1 MNEITKN
8 VLIEFINKNENIVNF
23 GTPED
28 AVDESW
34 ILKAEKYLG
43 FPLTTSYKWFL
54 REYRGGEIC
63 GEEIYSIYGLD
74 FESVNG
80 GDIVYHHIIDMKNN
94 IIKTHNLLLAKQ
106 ILVMCII
113 LIILNLIMGNV
124 QYTLCSHLL
133 NVSFM
138 LLIFMNFYIKELK
151 IIYKL

>member
-8 VLIEFINKNENIVNF
+8 LLIEFINKNENIVNF

-43 FPLTTSYKWFL
+43 FPLTNSYKWFL

-94 IIKTHNLLLAKQ
+94 IMKNTQLVVSQ
-106 ILVMCII
+106 IDFGDVYYFDYTKFDNGECPIY
-113 LIILNLIMGNV
+113 IMFPSAECKF
-124 QYTLCSHLL
+124 YA
-133 NVSFM
+133 
-138 LLIFMNFYIKELK
+138 INFYEFLYKRIKDYL
-151 IIYKL
+151 

>member
-1 MNEITKN
+1 MNEITKKG
-8 VLIEFINKNENIVNF
+8 LIEFINKNENIVNF

-43 FPLTTSYKWFL
+43 FPLANSYKWFL

-94 IIKTHNLLLAKQ
+94 IMKNTQ
-106 ILVMCII
+106 LVVSQTDFGDVYYFDYTKFDNWECPIY
-113 LIILNLIMGNV
+113 IMLPSAECKF
-124 QYTLCSHLL
+124 YAT
-133 NVSFM
+133 
-138 LLIFMNFYIKELK
+138 NFYEFLYKRIKDYL
-151 IIYKL
+151 

>member
-8 VLIEFINKNENIVNF
+8 VLIEFINKNKNIVNF
-23 GTPED
+23 GSPED

-43 FPLTTSYKWFL
+43 FPLTNSYKWFL

-80 GDIVYHHIIDMKNN
+80 GDIVYHHIIDMKSN
-94 IIKTHNLLLAKQ
+94 IIKKTQ
-106 ILVMCII
+106 LVVSQTDFGDVYYFDYTKFDNEECPIY
-113 LIILNLIMGNV
+113 IMFPSAECKF
-124 QYTLCSHLL
+124 YAT
-133 NVSFM
+133 
-138 LLIFMNFYIKELK
+138 NFYEFLYKRIKDYL
-151 IIYKL
+151 